1 MSSIFILLQK
11 YSFSGNNVSLNL
23 FHVFIYSYGW
33 ITFLN
38 NKTSLLMTSSKNTN
52 VFANLLTKVLL
63 KYFLWFLLHFKQLN
77 INALSLVNMY
87 SKQDLQFLHLL
98 LWSPSERLT
107 TRVDDELYI
116 NLRLAI
122 NFILYVIVLYYLILS
137 LLILKKFCIFS

>member
-1 MSSIFILLQK
+1 MSSIFRLLQK

-98 LWSPSERLT
+98 LWSSSERLT

>member
-1 MSSIFILLQK
+1 MSSIFRLLQK

-87 SKQDLQFLHLL
+87 SKQDLQSLHLL

>member
-1 MSSIFILLQK
+1 MSSIFRLLQK

>member
-1 MSSIFILLQK
+1 MSSIFRLLQT
-11 YSFSGNNVSLNL
+11 YSFSGNDVSLNL

>member
-1 MSSIFILLQK
+1 MSSIFRLLQK

-116 NLRLAI
+116 ILRLAI

>member
-1 MSSIFILLQK
+1 MSSIFRLLQK

-38 NKTSLLMTSSKNTN
+38 NKTSLLMTSSKNIN

>member
-1 MSSIFILLQK
+1 MSSIFRLLQK

-116 NLRLAI
+116 NLWLAI

>member
-1 MSSIFILLQK
+1 MSSIFRLLQK

-107 TRVDDELYI
+107 TTVDDELYI

>member
-1 MSSIFILLQK
+1 MSSIFRLLQK

-23 FHVFIYSYGW
+23 FHVFTYSYGW

>member
-1 MSSIFILLQK
+1 MSSIFRLLQK
-11 YSFSGNNVSLNL
+11 YSFSGNYVSLNL
-23 FHVFIYSYGW
+23 FHVFIYSYEW